1 MMNTRFA
8 LIALAA
14 LALVTAAFADETADF
29 KKEYMAS
36 IPKTVAAFKNKD
48 ISYFEKMS
56 TKDFTY
62 VAKVEGTQDKKT
74 AMAGLK
80 QMFGM
85 SKSIVYKPKV
95 LKVSAK
101 GNSAVVS
108 LEETFDTVIDMGDG
122 KAHKMVAVGWADEHF
137 RKEGGKWM
145 LCKIVEPKAGK
156 STMDGKPFDPSKMAP
171 PPAKRPQGAKG

>member
-8 LIALAA
+8 GIALAA
-14 LALVTAAFADETADF
+14 FALSTVAFADDTDAF

-48 ISYFEKMS
+48 LSYFEKMS

-62 VAKVEGTQDKKT
+62 VAKVEGAQDKKT

-85 SKSIVYKPKV
+85 AKSIEYKPKV

-101 GNSAVVS
+101 GGAAVVS
-108 LEETFDTVIDMGDG
+108 LEETFNSVVDMGDG
-122 KAHKMVAVGWADEHF
+122 KAHKMVTVGWADEHF
-137 RKEGGKWM
+137 RKENGKWM
-145 LCKIVEPKAGK
+145 LAKIVEPKPGK
-156 STMDGKPFDPSKMAP
+156 MTLDGKPFDPSKMAP
-171 PPAKRPQGAKG
+171 PPAKRPQGSIG

>member
-1 MMNTRFA
+1 MMNTRFTN
-8 LIALAA
+8 IALAA
-14 LALVTAAFADETADF
+14 LALSTAAFADDTAAF

-62 VAKVEGTQDKKT
+62 VGKVEGTQDKKT

-85 SKSIVYKPKV
+85 AKSVDYKPKV
-95 LKVSAK
+95 LKITAK
-101 GNSAVVS
+101 GNAAVVS
-108 LEETFDTVIDMGDG
+108 LEETFSSAIDMGDG

-145 LCKIVEPKAGK
+145 LAKIVETKAGK
-156 STMDGKPFDPSKMAP
+156 MTLDGKPFDPAMMAP
-171 PPAKRPQGAKG
+171 PPVKKAKSSKG